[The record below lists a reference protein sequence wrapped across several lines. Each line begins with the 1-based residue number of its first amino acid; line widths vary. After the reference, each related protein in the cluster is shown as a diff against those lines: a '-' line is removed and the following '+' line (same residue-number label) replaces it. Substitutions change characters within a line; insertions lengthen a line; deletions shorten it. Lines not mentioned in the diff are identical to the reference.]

1 MHAKVALKGGRNM
14 LQEVVLLCLKD
25 RAVLKLFITVAFPF
39 GVKQMNEAYQLWGR
53 SLERQ
58 MGF

>member
-1 MHAKVALKGGRNM
+1 M